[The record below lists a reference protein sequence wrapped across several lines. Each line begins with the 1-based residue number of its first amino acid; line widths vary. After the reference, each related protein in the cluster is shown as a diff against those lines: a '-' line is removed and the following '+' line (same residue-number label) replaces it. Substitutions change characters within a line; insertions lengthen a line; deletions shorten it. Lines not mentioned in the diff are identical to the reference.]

1 MGEFSGL
8 IMMFVFLL
16 LLVVGGVAY
25 ALLSMYVKLR
35 RIAAE
40 REEKGSA
47 GFVVDTFHGLVTQ
60 LKENERELE
69 VLRQAAETRADIT
82 EEYNEN
88 ILQSVPSG
96 VISMDANWKVVL
108 SIVRPASAAFG
119 GQHGDAPS
127 LLCSWLIGFKGSKR
141 LPTYSIFFI
150 LTWIREH

>member
-69 VLRQAAETRADIT
+69 VLQLMAKGSGNKEIAASLFIT
-82 EEYNEN
+82 ESTIKTHVAN
-88 ILQSVPSG
+88 IFQKLDVNRRTEAVTQALQRG
-96 VISMDANWKVVL
+96 IIKL
-108 SIVRPASAAFG
+108 
-119 GQHGDAPS
+119 
-127 LLCSWLIGFKGSKR
+127 
-141 LPTYSIFFI
+141 
-150 LTWIREH
+150 